1 MRSCPQC
8 SKVIADNSLNECN
21 SCNMDLTK
29 VICPS
34 CSSIIDM
41 QSDLCDSCG
50 NYMHRQFY
58 VITDTVLSN
67 DQMLNSRYRV
77 LDSESN
83 LVKDT
88 LPNNHKFYSESVKE
102 QDIISLYKNNLKIQA
117 VPKVYDAFHF
127 QNSDYIIIQL
137 HKDNYGQ
144 DLRSIREIMFDA
156 NDREKLQALRDI
168 ANLYSLFTESNISD
182 SVLDPENIILD
193 DTFNLK
199 IKKIIKNTSESSNLK
214 NIAQLWEKITG
225 LSGINLIEYSKYKIV
240 ELLRQI
246 KDGRIS
252 EISDLISKMD
262 SLLDKPLNELVH
274 YSSSNPGRR
283 RTNNEDNYYAF
294 TSQFSENGVN
304 RVYKGYKGLYIL
316 CDGMGGHESGEV
328 ASAEAI
334 SAIRTS
340 ILPTL
345 PFELGFE
352 DIRKLFEESIVNR
365 ANEVIYQLNESQNR
379 KLEKRMGTTVVL
391 GLVSDNRLYV
401 AHVGDSRIYMVTK
414 DEFSQITEDH
424 NVAMKNYRDGF
435 GTFDDAIRNTSTRW
449 GKVLTQ
455 ALGPRSGDTIVPEIN
470 AFTLAKDCYLIF
482 CSDGLT
488 DMIPDEEIHEIIKS
502 NWDSPEDTVNNL
514 INKANENGGKD
525 NITIIAVKS
534 QIKNK
539 VFPEIDYAEVML
551 DNDIEMKEEIIEL
564 VDMKEKSLEGLNIEP
579 SQD

>member
-29 VICPS
+29 VICSS

-58 VITDTVLSN
+58 VITEAVLSN

-77 LDSESN
+77 LDAESN

-88 LPNNHKFYSESVKE
+88 LPNNHKFYSESVKD
-102 QDIISLYKNNLKIQA
+102 QDIISLYKNNQKIPS
-117 VPKVYDAFHF
+117 VPKVYDAFHY
-127 QNSDYIIIQL
+127 QNNDYIVIQL

-144 DLRSIREIMFDA
+144 ELRSIREIMFDA

-168 ANLYSLFTESNISD
+168 ANLYNIFTESGISD
-182 SVLDPENIILD
+182 SVLDSENLILD
-193 DTFNLK
+193 ETFNLK
-199 IKKIIKNTSESSNLK
+199 IKKIIKNTSESNSLK
-214 NIAQLWEKITG
+214 KLSSFWEKITG
-225 LSGINLIEYSKYKIV
+225 LSGISLIEYSKYKIV

-252 EISDLISKMD
+252 EISDLISKID
-262 SLLDKPLNELVH
+262 SLLDKPLNELTH
-274 YSSSNPGRR
+274 YSASNPGRR

-304 RVYKGYKGLYIL
+304 RIYKGYKGLYIL

-352 DIRKLFEESIVNR
+352 DVRKLFEDSIVNK
-365 ANEVIYQLNESQNR
+365 ANEAIYQLNESQNR
-379 KLEKRMGTTVVL
+379 KLEKRMGTTVIL

-488 DMIPDEEIHEIIKS
+488 DMVTDEGIHEIIKN

-525 NITIIAVKS
+525 NITIVAVKS

-539 VFPEIDYAEVML
+539 IFPEIDYAEVML

-564 VDMKEKSLEGLNIEP
+564 VDIKEKSLEGLNIEP
-579 SQD
+579 SED